1 MMPDDF
7 SDSFYYRAIRTKI
20 GEALRNRLVS
30 KEPPPKRLL
39 DLLHALDQPGRCR
52 RDRGEA
58 GTSGTEARRVSSRTG
73 AHRATRADDTG
84 FGRKRGGRCPP
95 WEPRIIPVLPGSKG
109 MLAAVR
115 MEIAPPWPAT
125 VAIAETR

>member
-39 DLLHALDQPGRCR
+39 DLLHALDQPG
-52 RDRGEA
+52 GA
-58 GTSGTEARRVSSRTG
+58 GGTEEKPERLEQ
-73 AHRATRADDTG
+73 
-84 FGRKRGGRCPP
+84 KRD
-95 WEPRIIPVLPGSKG
+95 E
-109 MLAAVR
+109 
-115 MEIAPPWPAT
+115 
-125 VAIAETR
+125 